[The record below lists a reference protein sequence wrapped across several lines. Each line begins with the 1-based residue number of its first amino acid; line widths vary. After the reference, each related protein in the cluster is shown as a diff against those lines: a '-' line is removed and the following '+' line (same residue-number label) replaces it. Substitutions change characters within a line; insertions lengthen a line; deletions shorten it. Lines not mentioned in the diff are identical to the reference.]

1 MADKENKYTNKE
13 NVFGKKYEINSKEYD
28 GKEHYV
34 IKFKD
39 GKEMPMFEVED
50 LLFKYK
56 TAEEPLA
63 GRETSKRISKF
74 LEDKNPTKKEFIQYF
89 SEIELNKGGTPTKGL
104 MGKTADFLKKLDYG
118 ELAAESL
125 PIAGETAAIKRAS
138 DAFREKDYLGA
149 GIETA
154 AGALGVV
161 PVVGDL
167 AGKALRTATKKFRNV
182 KPLEIGSSELFQS
195 GKLLKNYTPLNTKQI
210 LKKVNKATAGSKEA
224 NKLINAPLTEG
235 TKVGVR
241 LNLNSTIPDMPKGLD
256 KLQTLHKNN
265 YNGKALSYKGFATVE
280 NVTFNVSQK
289 GRQGIAANIKKLD
302 VPEAK
307 SKFPAMSVDG
317 NYNSTRNVLEE
328 IDDTVVE
335 IGFNPASGHLFVD
348 MSTGQAVKGA
358 DVATV
363 VGDRVFAKG
372 VTYIK
377 KADAPKPLNATD
389 GTILPSEVRYR
400 MNKGGAVT
408 MNKQMKLFEEGGLNQ
423 EGGMIDAES
432 GNEVPVG
439 STREEVRDDI
449 PAKLSEGEFVMPADV
464 VRYHG
469 LDKMMALRDEAKMGL
484 RKMEAMGQMGN
495 SDEAT
500 LPEEMPFSMA
510 DLIVVAEDGKEV
522 EMAEGGYVTMA
533 NGGDPS
539 ASVRQLGP
547 TYTPPISQPI
557 DFKKVMGDANI
568 SFKEYRNADGKNIL
582 VAFIGGKPIYP
593 IPEGYSEYTPITGEP
608 ISPVQEVVEAS
619 PPLPQEDEGARDR
632 FGNRYDGSYQL
643 DMSTAT
649 NAQLAEET
657 KRQNSISAKAASG
670 IAFLVGGPAVS
681 ALYESGKSIS
691 ANKLTAE
698 LERRLENGLID
709 PANAAQVRADI
720 AALKDNYG
728 YGIAGNLVKYAN
740 KGVDALS
747 EFLGINLKDKPLVQ
761 NVLNALSGGANPNS
775 LQADFT
781 ANKGQITR
789 GPDGLDSR
797 VTDYIADRRR
807 RQPEF
812 DRMSRINDVQGR
824 GPTNFYRQLEQSQG
838 TDAQAVAPANE
849 FVDSLPQVDVT
860 PAGGGGGMS
869 QKDANRANL
878 YVDTAFRDDVKGSDV
893 GLAQAREG
901 IQGQTIRM
909 LNEDPSRYRMRD
921 PRFSTADQQ
930 RVGEESGLADMTA
943 AESIAYNKKLQ
954 DARESLPSASQ
965 SQVNMTNLSNQQ
977 QVGLSNLMPIT
988 PARDVQGFLDAG
1000 NQMNLIPTA
1009 DPRGPSQIP
1018 PSTTPFPI
1026 IGTQP
1031 VGTKMGANVAG
1042 TSGRQNVYRRDIFP
1056 PVSGGS
1062 RDEIV
1067 TDAAASIYGP
1077 DVKLYPAADYTS
1089 SNLYGTGTRV
1099 PSVGQEEF
1107 SALRRTDSG
1116 VRDVPS
1122 FGDTDPI
1129 LEYDDPEELRD
1140 AATYRDPR
1148 GPSQIPST
1156 RTPFPSQTDVSAPS
1170 AAGEFVGSL
1179 PTTNKLIP
1187 TPADDAGMGAAIQD
1201 QQRRRESTF
1210 GQMTTPKLDPSSIPL
1225 RGADVIGT
1233 TSKTADQMGRI
1244 NEPLASG
1251 LSAPSAPAVAARPTT
1266 VDYRDA
1272 RDKGNLVSGVP
1283 LTARGN
1289 KTYGGD
1295 RVYDIS
1301 VGNNTGDS
1309 FGRAQLNNDIKF
1321 AAATGKAPPVYI
1333 LSSGREVPADSAIA
1347 ADDRDNIQTG
1357 YTGTDA
1363 EKNVIGK
1370 ISGVDGLAG
1379 VVRKSADSNKA
1390 AKADGKTVYKDSSG
1404 KAYTRS
1410 TFGNKVEVEFKNGN
1424 WSNKTDAK
1432 GEPVKYS
1439 KGKGVTSGHG
1449 TKSEQDNSDEKED
1462 SKIICTAMNASY
1474 GFGSYRQAIWL
1485 NYSNKHLTKAHEVG
1499 YHTLFLPLVHLA
1511 YTKNNKFIRKIL
1523 EHGTRRRTADL
1534 RAELKGT
1541 KRNTLGRIY
1550 RSIFEPLCYGVGK
1563 IKMAFGE

>member
-1 MADKENKYTNKE
+1 MAEKKLLGLGEKKLVGKPTKEKTRAGRTVYETEEGKRVSEISRTIPIGDKWYNVPSIYAGKEYTEDELKTAIENNRIIPTSVHNNKE
-13 NVFGKKYEINSKEYD
+13 D
-28 GKEHYV
+28 A
-34 IKFKD
+34 IKS
-39 GKEMPMFEVED
+39 
-50 LLFKYK
+50 
-56 TAEEPLA
+56 AI
-63 GRETSKRISKF
+63 KRS
-74 LEDKNPTKKEFIQYF
+74 N
-89 SEIELNKGGTPTKGL
+89 ELYKGGTP
-104 MGKTADFLKKLDYG
+104 M
-118 ELAAESL
+118 
-125 PIAGETAAIKRAS
+125 
-138 DAFREKDYLGA
+138 
-149 GIETA
+149 
-154 AGALGVV
+154 
-161 PVVGDL
+161 
-167 AGKALRTATKKFRNV
+167 
-182 KPLEIGSSELFQS
+182 
-195 GKLLKNYTPLNTKQI
+195 
-210 LKKVNKATAGSKEA
+210 
-224 NKLINAPLTEG
+224 
-235 TKVGVR
+235 
-241 LNLNSTIPDMPKGLD
+241 
-256 KLQTLHKNN
+256 
-265 YNGKALSYKGFATVE
+265 
-280 NVTFNVSQK
+280 
-289 GRQGIAANIKKLD
+289 
-302 VPEAK
+302 
-307 SKFPAMSVDG
+307 
-317 NYNSTRNVLEE
+317 
-328 IDDTVVE
+328 
-335 IGFNPASGHLFVD
+335 
-348 MSTGQAVKGA
+348 
-358 DVATV
+358 
-363 VGDRVFAKG
+363 
-372 VTYIK
+372 
-377 KADAPKPLNATD
+377 
-389 GTILPSEVRYR
+389 
-400 MNKGGAVT
+400 

-500 LPEEMPFSMA
+500 LPEEMPFGMA

-539 ASVRQLGP
+539 ANVRQLGA
-547 TYTPPISQPI
+547 TYTPPTNQPI
-557 DFKKVMGDANI
+557 NFTRVMGDGGI
-568 SFKEYRNADGKNIL
+568 SFKEFRNAEGKNIL
-582 VAFIGGKPIYP
+582 VSYVGGVPLYP
-593 IPEGYSEYTPITGEP
+593 IPEGYSEYTPVAGEP
-608 ISPVQEVVEAS
+608 ITPIQEVVEAS

-657 KRQNSISAKAASG
+657 KRQNSIFAKMASG
-670 IAFLVGGPAVS
+670 IAFVAGGPAVS
-681 ALYESGKSIS
+681 AVYEFGKSSS

-728 YGIAGNLVKYAN
+728 YGIVGTLAKYAN

-747 EFLGINLKDKPLVQ
+747 EFLGIDLKKYPAVSKA
-761 NVLNALSGGANPNS
+761 LNKLPSDVS
-775 LQADFT
+775 LDNQQADFT
-781 ANKGQITR
+781 ANKKQITR

-807 RQPEF
+807 
-812 DRMSRINDVQGR
+812 
-824 GPTNFYRQLEQSQG
+824 EQSLSTPQG
-838 TDAQAVAPANE
+838 TDAQAAYLKGEAAGTNLRTSSSQFPEGYVRDLEKRGNLGGIQPESRADITAKPITGGIQPESRADITARPITGGIQPE
-849 FVDSLPQVDVT
+849 SRADIT
-860 PAGGGGGMS
+860 PAVSGAGGQVSDATSAIIGGMKS
-869 QKDANRANL
+869 VQPLTGTETQLASNKETYNRLMAEQKARNDARTRLINQPGMTN
-878 YVDTAFRDDVKGSDV
+878 YDDV
-893 GLAQAREG
+893 
-901 IQGQTIRM
+901 
-909 LNEDPSRYRMRD
+909 Y
-921 PRFSTADQQ
+921 
-930 RVGEESGLADMTA
+930 
-943 AESIAYNKKLQ
+943 
-954 DARESLPSASQ
+954 
-965 SQVNMTNLSNQQ
+965 QQ
-977 QVGLSNLMPIT
+977 QVKSGDTLNTNQISSTTGDPFMARFPEARILRGGETGKEFDLGTSTVDQPPTSLMQSLMP
-988 PARDVQGFLDAG
+988 PV
-1000 NQMNLIPTA
+1000 
-1009 DPRGPSQIP
+1009 
-1018 PSTTPFPI
+1018 TT
-1026 IGTQP
+1026 
-1031 VGTKMGANVAG
+1031 K
-1042 TSGRQNVYRRDIFP
+1042 
-1056 PVSGGS
+1056 
-1062 RDEIV
+1062 
-1067 TDAAASIYGP
+1067 
-1077 DVKLYPAADYTS
+1077 
-1089 SNLYGTGTRV
+1089 
-1099 PSVGQEEF
+1099 
-1107 SALRRTDSG
+1107 
-1116 VRDVPS
+1116 
-1122 FGDTDPI
+1122 PI

-1148 GPSQIPST
+1148 GPDQIPTST
-1156 RTPFPSQTDVSAPS
+1156 KPFTPPPVMFGDDPVIDPR
-1170 AAGEFVGSL
+1170 FVESL
-1179 PTTNKLIP
+1179 PTTNKLL
-1187 TPADDAGMGAAIQD
+1187 PAPAGDAGMGGAIQD

-1210 GQMTTPKLDPSSIPL
+1210 GQMTTPKFDPSSTVGQMTTPKLDPSSIPL

-1251 LSAPSAPAVAARPTT
+1251 LSVPPAPAVAARPTA

-1301 VGNNTGDS
+1301 VGNNTADG

-1363 EKNVIGK
+1363 EKNVTGK

-1379 VVRKSADSNKA
+1379 VVKSGVGNKA

-1410 TFGNKVEVEFKNGN
+1410 TFGNKVEVKQNADGS

-1485 NYSNKHLTKAHEVG
+1485 NYSNKHLTKAHELG

>member
-1 MADKENKYTNKE
+1 M
-13 NVFGKKYEINSKEYD
+13 
-28 GKEHYV
+28 
-34 IKFKD
+34 
-39 GKEMPMFEVED
+39 
-50 LLFKYK
+50 
-56 TAEEPLA
+56 
-63 GRETSKRISKF
+63 
-74 LEDKNPTKKEFIQYF
+74 
-89 SEIELNKGGTPTKGL
+89 
-104 MGKTADFLKKLDYG
+104 
-118 ELAAESL
+118 
-125 PIAGETAAIKRAS
+125 
-138 DAFREKDYLGA
+138 
-149 GIETA
+149 
-154 AGALGVV
+154 
-161 PVVGDL
+161 
-167 AGKALRTATKKFRNV
+167 
-182 KPLEIGSSELFQS
+182 
-195 GKLLKNYTPLNTKQI
+195 
-210 LKKVNKATAGSKEA
+210 
-224 NKLINAPLTEG
+224 
-235 TKVGVR
+235 
-241 LNLNSTIPDMPKGLD
+241 
-256 KLQTLHKNN
+256 
-265 YNGKALSYKGFATVE
+265 
-280 NVTFNVSQK
+280 
-289 GRQGIAANIKKLD
+289 
-302 VPEAK
+302 
-307 SKFPAMSVDG
+307 
-317 NYNSTRNVLEE
+317 
-328 IDDTVVE
+328 
-335 IGFNPASGHLFVD
+335 
-348 MSTGQAVKGA
+348 
-358 DVATV
+358 
-363 VGDRVFAKG
+363 
-372 VTYIK
+372 
-377 KADAPKPLNATD
+377 
-389 GTILPSEVRYR
+389 
-400 MNKGGAVT
+400 

-423 EGGMIDAES
+423 EGGMIDEES

-439 STREEVRDDI
+439 STRQEVRDDI

-484 RKMEAMGQMGN
+484 RKMDAMGQMGN

-500 LPEEMPFSMA
+500 LPEEMPFGMA

-539 ASVRQLGP
+539 ASVRQLGA
-547 TYTPPISQPI
+547 TYTPPTNQPI
-557 DFKKVMGDANI
+557 NFTKVMGDGGI
-568 SFKEYRNADGKNIL
+568 SFKEFRNAEGKNIL
-582 VAFIGGKPIYP
+582 VSYVGGVPLYP
-593 IPEGYSEYTPITGEP
+593 IPEGYSEYTPVAGEP
-608 ISPVQEVVEAS
+608 ITPIQEVVEAS

-657 KRQNSISAKAASG
+657 KRQNSIFAKMASG
-670 IAFLVGGPAVS
+670 IAFVAGGPAVS
-681 ALYESGKSIS
+681 AVYEFGKSSS

-728 YGIAGNLVKYAN
+728 YGIVGTLAKYAN

-747 EFLGINLKDKPLVQ
+747 EFLGIDLKKYPAVSKALNLT
-761 NVLNALSGGANPNS
+761 NS
-775 LQADFT
+775 DVSINNQQADFT
-781 ANKGQITR
+781 ANKSQITR

-807 RQPEF
+807 QQQAAYLRGEAAGTNLRTSSPQFPEGYVRDLEKRGNLGGIQPE
-812 DRMSRINDVQGR
+812 SRADV
-824 GPTNFYRQLEQSQG
+824 
-838 TDAQAVAPANE
+838 
-849 FVDSLPQVDVT
+849 
-860 PAGGGGGMS
+860 
-869 QKDANRANL
+869 
-878 YVDTAFRDDVKGSDV
+878 
-893 GLAQAREG
+893 
-901 IQGQTIRM
+901 
-909 LNEDPSRYRMRD
+909 
-921 PRFSTADQQ
+921 
-930 RVGEESGLADMTA
+930 
-943 AESIAYNKKLQ
+943 
-954 DARESLPSASQ
+954 
-965 SQVNMTNLSNQQ
+965 
-977 QVGLSNLMPIT
+977 PI
-988 PARDVQGFLDAG
+988 L
-1000 NQMNLIPTA
+1000 
-1009 DPRGPSQIP
+1009 DPRGPDQIP
-1018 PSTTPFPI
+1018 RTVLNQPSMDTRFDPTTVQTPAVSGAGGQVSDITNAI
-1026 IGTQP
+1026 IDGMQSVKPLTGTETQLASNQA
-1031 VGTKMGANVAG
+1031 TYNRLMAEQKAKNDAR
-1042 TSGRQNVYRRDIFP
+1042 TRFINQQNVSGVDITAGKQPERFSTPMYPGPSLADERANMQTQLGLEDLNFNRYSKGIETNIDAFEPAKSPVKKELPTSPAIAQRGLAGMARSGVDNIYRDQPLKFP
-1056 PVSGGS
+1056 SEMDSILQSGIQTPAGPLATQTS
-1062 RDEIV
+1062 DFNQ
-1067 TDAAASIYGP
+1067 DAFRG
-1077 DVKLYPAADYTS
+1077 L
-1089 SNLYGTGTRV
+1089 TGT
-1099 PSVGQEEF
+1099 
-1107 SALRRTDSG
+1107 
-1116 VRDVPS
+1116 DVPS
-1122 FGDTDPI
+1122 FGDTKPI

-1148 GPSQIPST
+1148 GPDQIPTST
-1156 RTPFPSQTDVSAPS
+1156 KPFTPPPVMFGDDPVIEPSP
-1170 AAGEFVGSL
+1170 
-1179 PTTNKLIP
+1179 
-1187 TPADDAGMGAAIQD
+1187 DA
-1201 QQRRRESTF
+1201 
-1210 GQMTTPKLDPSSIPL
+1210 LDPFDAREKSLSTPQIPL
-1225 RGADVIGT
+1225 RGAEVIGT
-1233 TSKTADQMGRI
+1233 TSKTADQMRLI
-1244 NEPLASG
+1244 NEPQASG
-1251 LSAPSAPAVAARPTT
+1251 LSVPSAPAVAARPTT

-1347 ADDRDNIQTG
+1347 ADDRENIRTG

-1363 EKNVIGK
+1363 EQNVIGK

-1379 VVRKSADSNKA
+1379 VVKSGVGNKA

-1410 TFGNKVEVEFKNGN
+1410 TFGNKVEVEFKDGN

-1511 YTKNNKFIRKIL
+1511 YTKNNKLIRKIL